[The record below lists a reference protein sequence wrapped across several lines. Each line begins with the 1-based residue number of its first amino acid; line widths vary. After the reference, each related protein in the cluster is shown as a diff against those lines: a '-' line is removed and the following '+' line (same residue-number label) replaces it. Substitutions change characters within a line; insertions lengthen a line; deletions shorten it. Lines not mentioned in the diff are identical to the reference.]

1 MQGSTLSQHYAY
13 SNSLRGHQIP
23 EEETMDYNY
32 HSSSSSNTSLEDND
46 ESNGLQYPT
55 ENLGTSWG
63 SYLHSGPPT
72 RAGLAGVH
80 RRLLRDAV
88 NIEHDQKNV
97 EGIMRHKPQAVLVDP
112 GPSEQIRSILDTP
125 QPTATSTPKRD
136 SPKGQLAEYS
146 PYHKA
151 DKIPSSNTVTL
162 PRNSLLMEL
171 KRLMEVIHSS
181 HLAITGNGMN
191 SDQLK
196 SLLDTTQKAYSTLK
210 QLTEESGNDTGTE
223 VLSSGVLSD
232 IIRYLTE
239 VLKAL
244 VEQSQKLK
252 QDAESIHRSGRQL
265 SRNQEQYFREQR
277 EIHEAIE
284 EARVQLNRERVSF
297 NVVSLLTKANVVIW
311 FRAIKS

>member
-1 MQGSTLSQHYAY
+1 MQGSTLGPQYYAY
-13 SNSLRGHQIP
+13 SSSLRGHQIP
-23 EEETMDYNY
+23 EEETLDYNY
-32 HSSSSSNTSLEDND
+32 HSSSNSNTSLEDND
-46 ESNGLQYPT
+46 ESHGLQYPT

-80 RRLLRDAV
+80 RRLLSDAV
-88 NIEHDQKNV
+88 NIEHDQRNV
-97 EGIMRHKPQAVLVDP
+97 EGIVKNKPQVVLVDP
-112 GPSEQIRSILDTP
+112 AEQIRSIADTP

-136 SPKGQLAEYS
+136 SQKSQLTEYS
-146 PYHKA
+146 LHHRA
-151 DKIPSSNTVTL
+151 DKIPSSNAVTL
-162 PRNSLLMEL
+162 TPRNSLLGEL

-181 HLAITGNGMN
+181 HLAIAGNGMN

-210 QLTEESGNDTGTE
+210 QLIEEPVNDTGIE

-232 IIRYLTE
+232 TINYLTE

-244 VEQSQKLK
+244 VQQSQKLK

-277 EIHEAIE
+277 EIHQAIE
-284 EARVQLNRERVSF
+284 EARAQLVRERVSL
-297 NVVSLLTKANVVIW
+297 NVVSTH
-311 FRAIKS
+311 